1 MGGTARICNTD
12 SLPFHCSAL
21 IALDWL
27 VIIQMPAISG
37 IQNPERINQL
47 SPIGWRFIMAASEH
61 CTRLSNRLTKQ
72 IH

>member
-47 SPIGWRFIMAASEH
+47 SLIG
-61 CTRLSNRLTKQ
+61 
-72 IH
+72 